1 MLNNRALIT
10 IDMKYKDVNDWI
22 WLCWFNLAP
31 PTLKIYNHFQQ
42 RWANIWKQSAA
53 HHSMQTVLF
62 FLTLNEAWMG
72 GGSLDI
78 WQYWAAPLCFSLR
91 WQWGQGLH
99 RQLTVWHFN
108 INVTFNLFLLSQTKV
123 THQNYSKNKPSK
135 GKFHRFVKGRSFWY
149 TRRATSHKVVLAG
162 LRPTHHQTPI
172 LLSVL
177 QTHQASKGRFCHT
190 APIHQNINYMQRF
203 LVLNSQ

>member
-1 MLNNRALIT
+1 MLVQLGTSDSEDLQSLSTAMSKYLET
-10 IDMKYKDVNDWI
+10 ICCSSLN
-22 WLCWFNLAP
+22 
-31 PTLKIYNHFQQ
+31 
-42 RWANIWKQSAA
+42 ANCS
-53 HHSMQTVLF
+53 VLPHPEWS
-62 FLTLNEAWMG
+62 LDG
-72 GGSLDI
+72 GENLDI